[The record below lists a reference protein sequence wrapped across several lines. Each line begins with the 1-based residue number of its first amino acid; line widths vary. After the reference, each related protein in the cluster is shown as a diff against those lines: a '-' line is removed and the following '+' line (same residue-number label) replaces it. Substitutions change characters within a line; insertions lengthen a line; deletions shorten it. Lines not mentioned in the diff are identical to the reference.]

1 MRTRLVYFFFFLVC
15 FQARS
20 QVNSEFVDYLV
31 ISELNKEHKTYLDQL
46 TLDFGETDSVRY
58 YKTKFDLLT
67 NNYDSFQNEFNSCKL
82 CWKDTSLINYSSIHL
97 IRFSIERANKFWK
110 ADSTYGSFVSKN
122 SILRKSYNLSLNPKL
137 DDSFLPYE
145 LKFHF
150 QEYKSAYNKKAW
162 VAGLLS
168 AAIPASGKLYI
179 GRGNSFFGAFAL
191 NVVHGI
197 ILYEAINRKGIEHPY
212 TIVSA
217 GFFGVF
223 YFSNIFGTIHDL
235 KRVKNERRKHFL
247 YEVADY
253 QSADLYLYE

>member
-1 MRTRLVYFFFFLVC
+1 MRTRLVYFFLFLVC
-15 FQARS
+15 LQVRS
-20 QVNSEFVDYLV
+20 QVNSDFVDYLV
-31 ISELNKEHKTYLDQL
+31 ISELNNEHKAYLNQL
-46 TLDFGETDSVRY
+46 TLEFGQTDSVKY

-67 NNYDSFQNEFNSCKL
+67 NDYDLFQTGFNKCRL
-82 CWKDTSLINYSSIHL
+82 CWKDTSLINYSSSHL
-97 IRFSIERANKFWK
+97 IRFSIERAVKFWE
-110 ADSTYGSFVSKN
+110 ADSTFGSYVSKN
-122 SILRKSYNLSLNPKL
+122 SILNRAYNLSLNPNL
-137 DDSFLPYE
+137 DESFFPDE
-145 LKFHF
+145 LLFHF
-150 QEYKSAYNKKAW
+150 LEYKSAYNKKAW
-162 VAGLLS
+162 IAGLLS
-168 AAIPASGKLYI
+168 AVIPASGKLYI

-191 NVVHGI
+191 NVVHGV

-212 TIVSA
+212 SIVSA